1 MRRVRGTP
9 EPTLVSYY
17 FFLFFIH
24 ESDFVDTTVSFL
36 LIFPSGYI
44 AICVFYN
51 LIFAVCSLFKS
62 RGSIKDHFHP
72 AHIALLIPGY
82 KEDNVI
88 VKVAQC
94 ALRHDYPRAFFDV
107 IVIADSFQKKTLDEL
122 RSLPVKLIEVS
133 FSESTKAKSLN
144 AAMKTLVGSYDLAVV
159 LDADNIM
166 ENGVLDKMS
175 QAFRSGHKAIQCHRT
190 AKNSSNVVS
199 RLDGLSEEIGNS
211 ILRKGHNVLGLSSD
225 IAGSGFGCQFDLYR
239 EAMQGING
247 ISEDKSLE
255 IELLRRQV
263 NIHYLFDAVVYDE
276 KVQNQKHLLI
286 QRSRWFSAHYQF
298 AFKYFLIG
306 WQKFFSEWNIDLLN
320 KTIQH
325 TLLPR
330 SMTFV
335 AILILAFFA
344 VLTGN
349 FTLLVGASVMFSLM
363 TLAMAL
369 ATPKKF
375 YTIDTLHA
383 MAYLP
388 FTLVTLIHAALIA
401 KPSQKAFD
409 HTPHHDLDTDHQ

>member
-1 MRRVRGTP
+1 
-9 EPTLVSYY
+9 
-17 FFLFFIH
+17 
-24 ESDFVDTTVSFL
+24 
-36 LIFPSGYI
+36 
-44 AICVFYN
+44 
-51 LIFAVCSLFKS
+51 
-62 RGSIKDHFHP
+62 
-72 AHIALLIPGY
+72 
-82 KEDNVI
+82 
-88 VKVAQC
+88 
-94 ALRHDYPRAFFDV
+94 
-107 IVIADSFQKKTLDEL
+107 
-122 RSLPVKLIEVS
+122 
-133 FSESTKAKSLN
+133 
-144 AAMKTLVGSYDLAVV
+144 
-159 LDADNIM
+159 
-166 ENGVLDKMS
+166 
-175 QAFRSGHKAIQCHRT
+175 
-190 AKNSSNVVS
+190 
-199 RLDGLSEEIGNS
+199 
-211 ILRKGHNVLGLSSD
+211 
-225 IAGSGFGCQFDLYR
+225 
-239 EAMQGING
+239 
-247 ISEDKSLE
+247 
-255 IELLRRQV
+255 
-263 NIHYLFDAVVYDE
+263 VVYDE

-383 MAYLP
+383 IAYLP